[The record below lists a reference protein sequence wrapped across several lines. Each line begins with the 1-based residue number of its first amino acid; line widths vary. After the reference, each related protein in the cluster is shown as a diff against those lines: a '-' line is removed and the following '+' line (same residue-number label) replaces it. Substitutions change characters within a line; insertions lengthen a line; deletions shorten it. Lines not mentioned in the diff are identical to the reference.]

1 MKSIKVYCG
10 KSIEDKCGNQKHP
23 EKEVENAKCL
33 VLSDNDE
40 IAYSNSTDFV
50 MAAKYIAKKYN
61 IVVEFFLDSVS
72 YGNSIEEIFADF
84 NKSLDMI
91 NLYGSDED

>member
-23 EKEVENAKCL
+23 EKEVENAKSL
-33 VLSDNDE
+33 VLSVNDE
-40 IAYSNSTDFV
+40 IAYSNSPDFI
-50 MAAKYIAKKYN
+50 MATKYIAKKYN
-61 IVVEFFLDSVS
+61 IGIEFFLDSVS

-84 NKSLDMI
+84 NKSLELI
-91 NLYGSDED
+91 NLYGSEED